1 MSPAAGDVSLNVMVA
16 SNTSRNKQRNVETS
30 VHVSSEAA
38 PTEFVE
44 KQRHR
49 DIRQSEETIAEKP
62 QLIQVV
68 KSMLS
73 EECLSTG
80 HPEVM
85 QTDGEQCAV
94 TISIGEPVEA
104 KQQSDLANAS
114 FIEVVEPMELDQ
126 GQCENEIFFCP
137 KRGNGDKPRMC
148 FRRAFIRSAGKVCSA
163 SLCTPT
169 EEMMEID

>member
-1 MSPAAGDVSLNVMVA
+1 MFMSV
-16 SNTSRNKQRNVETS
+16 QRLHQLS
-30 VHVSSEAA
+30 Q
-38 PTEFVE
+38 EFVE

-49 DIRQSEETIAEKP
+49 DIRQSEVTIAEKP

-85 QTDGEQCAV
+85 ETDGEQCAV

-104 KQQSDLANAS
+104 KQQSDLNAS
-114 FIEVVEPMELDQ
+114 FIEVMEPMELDQ
-126 GQCENEIFFCP
+126 GQCENEILFVQKEAMETNQECVSEDSSFEAQERFVQPFFAPQP
-137 KRGNGDKPRMC
+137 KR
-148 FRRAFIRSAGKVCSA
+148 
-163 SLCTPT
+163 
-169 EEMMEID
+169 